1 MYAEIILNSE
11 AIEIDR
17 PFTYKVPLDM
27 EEKVKVGQMVKVPF
41 GVRSKPVEGFILD
54 LKEEEINVSFKI
66 KNILSVENEEPV
78 ITEEDLKLIN
88 FLREEYLC
96 KYIDAIRLLIPVGIL
111 KGAKSKSRSVIVYI
125 DDNLESIKNSDG
137 YLEVINFIKRNT
149 GKYTKS
155 ELTKEHG
162 VSLYKLNKLIEH
174 GLIKS
179 EKEIVFRYNTRE
191 YNKDVEKKLTAEQ
204 SMAVEAIEDSEENL
218 ILLKGVTGS
227 GKTEVYMRLVE
238 KVLTEGKSAI
248 VLVPEI
254 ALTPQMIERFKGRFG
269 SNVALFHS
277 KLSDGER
284 FDEWYRVKEGKAS
297 LIIGARSAIFLP
309 AKKLG
314 LIIIDE
320 EHENTYK
327 SDQNPKYQTKEVAE
341 FISKLKG
348 CKIILGSATP
358 TIESYYRAISGE
370 MKLVELNHR
379 IDNRPM
385 PEMKLVDMREELR
398 SGNKSIFSRR
408 LYASMQQ
415 KLEKGEQIILF
426 LNRRGFSTFVSCRSC
441 GYVFDCENCDISM
454 TYHKNGFLVC
464 HYCGKTK
471 KQPNLCP
478 KCGSKYVKFFGA
490 GTERVEEEV
499 RKYLKNAKILR
510 MDVDTTRAK
519 DSHEK
524 IYNAFKAGE
533 ADILIGT
540 QMVSK
545 GLDFPNVTLV
555 GILSADM
562 SLNLPDYRAAE
573 RSFQII
579 TQVAGRAGR
588 GEKEGEV
595 IVQTYT
601 PEHYSLQYAKKY
613 DYEDFYEKEFTIRAM
628 MGYPPFGR
636 ILLING
642 IGKNEDELKKQMIF
656 LGKKVKEKAEEF
668 GGLEVLGPTP
678 CIIYK
683 IKENYRWQIIVK
695 GEFSSKFSKSIK
707 DLLYDKA
714 NNVYNDIRVSM
725 DINPNS
731 LS

>member
-204 SMAVEAIEDSEENL
+204 SMAIEAIEDSEENL

-309 AKKLG
+309 ARKLG

-348 CKIILGSATP
+348 CKVILGSATP

>member
-1 MYAEIILNSE
+1 
-11 AIEIDR
+11 
-17 PFTYKVPLDM
+17 
-27 EEKVKVGQMVKVPF
+27 
-41 GVRSKPVEGFILD
+41 
-54 LKEEEINVSFKI
+54 
-66 KNILSVENEEPV
+66 
-78 ITEEDLKLIN
+78 
-88 FLREEYLC
+88 
-96 KYIDAIRLLIPVGIL
+96 
-111 KGAKSKSRSVIVYI
+111 
-125 DDNLESIKNSDG
+125 
-137 YLEVINFIKRNT
+137 
-149 GKYTKS
+149 
-155 ELTKEHG
+155 
-162 VSLYKLNKLIEH
+162 
-174 GLIKS
+174 
-179 EKEIVFRYNTRE
+179 
-191 YNKDVEKKLTAEQ
+191 
-204 SMAVEAIEDSEENL
+204 
-218 ILLKGVTGS
+218 
-227 GKTEVYMRLVE
+227 
-238 KVLTEGKSAI
+238 
-248 VLVPEI
+248 
-254 ALTPQMIERFKGRFG
+254 
-269 SNVALFHS
+269 
-277 KLSDGER
+277 
-284 FDEWYRVKEGKAS
+284 
-297 LIIGARSAIFLP
+297 
-309 AKKLG
+309 
-314 LIIIDE
+314 
-320 EHENTYK
+320 
-327 SDQNPKYQTKEVAE
+327 
-341 FISKLKG
+341 
-348 CKIILGSATP
+348 
-358 TIESYYRAISGE
+358 
-370 MKLVELNHR
+370 
-379 IDNRPM
+379 
-385 PEMKLVDMREELR
+385 
-398 SGNKSIFSRR
+398 
-408 LYASMQQ
+408 
-415 KLEKGEQIILF
+415 
-426 LNRRGFSTFVSCRSC
+426 
-441 GYVFDCENCDISM
+441 
-454 TYHKNGFLVC
+454 
-464 HYCGKTK
+464 
-471 KQPNLCP
+471 
-478 KCGSKYVKFFGA
+478 
-490 GTERVEEEV
+490 
-499 RKYLKNAKILR
+499 